1 MKKVSIFLGIFLGL
15 FIFSSCGQNTNSEK
29 KSESEIVVPDNVKI
43 ENAVTDSLYAA
54 IYRQINNTV
63 SERKDSIINEAFT
76 TASETNK
83 IFKLI
88 NENKIKEAVNTG
100 NELIGK
106 LEVLLANN
114 PNDNLILADVSFK
127 KNEVMTD
134 VGTVNDIVKTAEK
147 AMDRGYYQETSD
159 LLKNLKS
166 EIIISN
172 YYIPLATYPDAIKQA
187 IIFLDNNKPEDAKLI
202 LQQLPASIV
211 EIKTILP
218 LPVLKA
224 EQMIIMAR
232 KIDANN
238 HENSEKVITLLNS
251 ADYQLKLAKAM
262 GYGNKDKDFKTLS
275 NSIKKLKESVKS
287 KSESQSEFDS
297 LKNDIIKFKERLFFK
312 TGKTKV
318 K

>member
-1 MKKVSIFLGIFLGL
+1 MKKRSIFLWIFLGL
-15 FIFSSCGQNTNSEK
+15 FFFSSCGQTTNSEEK
-29 KSESEIVVPDNVKI
+29 GESENVAPDNVKI

-63 SERKDSIINEAFT
+63 SKRKDSIINEAFT

-88 NENKIKEAVNTG
+88 NEHKTKEAVNAG

-114 PNDNLILADVSFK
+114 PDDNLILADVSFK

-134 VGTVNDIVKTAEK
+134 MGTVKNIVKSAEK
-147 AMDRGYYQETSD
+147 AMDKGYYQDASD

-166 EIIISN
+166 EIIISDF
-172 YYIPLATYPDAIKQA
+172 YIPLATYPDAIKQA
-187 IIFLDNNKPEDAKLI
+187 IIFLENNKPEDAKLV
-202 LQQLPASIV
+202 LQQLPASVV
-211 EIKTILP
+211 EVKTILP

-224 EQMIIMAR
+224 EQMIIMAK
-232 KIDANN
+232 KIDADN
-238 HENSEKVITLLNS
+238 HKNSEKVMTLLDA
-251 ADYQLKLAKAM
+251 ADYQLKFAKAM
-262 GYGNKDKDFKTLS
+262 GYGNKDKDFKALS
-275 NSIKKLKESVKS
+275 ASIKKLKESVKS
-287 KSESQSEFDS
+287 KSDSQSEFDS
-297 LKNDIIKFKERLFFK
+297 LKNDIIKFKERLFLK
-312 TGKTKV
+312 TDKTKV